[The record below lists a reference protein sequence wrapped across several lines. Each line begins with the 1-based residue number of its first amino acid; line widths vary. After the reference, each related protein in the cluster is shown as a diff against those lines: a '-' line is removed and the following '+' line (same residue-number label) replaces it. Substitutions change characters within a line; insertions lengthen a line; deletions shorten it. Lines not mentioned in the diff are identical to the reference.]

1 MINKL
6 HHKVQS
12 NFKSELDDPPPPYRR
27 PMPLVS
33 TDPSTVTPVV
43 YSKVEGTIPKF
54 ELRFLNNVCN
64 VDQFTVYQQF
74 GRNVEWIEPDGY
86 KLFNCIQRRGGFM
99 LDRLVSDWI
108 KDRDGVIWLIGVKSF
123 EVSKVKLLK
132 HLVYG
137 NKDIMSVTSKL
148 GKRAKML

>member
-1 MINKL
+1 ML
-6 HHKVQS
+6 
-12 NFKSELDDPPPPYRR
+12 
-27 PMPLVS
+27 
-33 TDPSTVTPVV
+33 PV
-43 YSKVEGTIPKF
+43 
-54 ELRFLNNVCN
+54 
-64 VDQFTVYQQF
+64 
-74 GRNVEWIEPDGY
+74 
-86 KLFNCIQRRGGFM
+86 M